1 MNQKQLQVVAV
12 IVGCYIAAQIFS
24 DITSLKIILLG
35 GLVVDGGTLIYPFSF
50 TLRDLLHKSAGVK
63 VTRTVIVLAAA
74 LNLLMAGLFWGVA
87 SLPVAPDLPPA
98 DPSHAFASVLAPVL
112 QIVLASIL
120 AEVLAEFL
128 DTEAYQWWQK
138 RFGARHQWGRVLVS
152 NALSVP
158 LDSAVFVGL
167 AFWGLPIDVLWGIF
181 LTNVLVKGAVTLISI
196 PAIYWV
202 EETSAQEG

>member
-1 MNQKQLQVVAV
+1 
-12 IVGCYIAAQIFS
+12 
-24 DITSLKIILLG
+24 
-35 GLVVDGGTLIYPFSF
+35 
-50 TLRDLLHKSAGVK
+50 
-63 VTRTVIVLAAA
+63 
-74 LNLLMAGLFWGVA
+74 
-87 SLPVAPDLPPA
+87 
-98 DPSHAFASVLAPVL
+98 
-112 QIVLASIL
+112 LASIL

>member
-74 LNLLMAGLFWGVA
+74 LNLLMAGLFWG
-87 SLPVAPDLPPA
+87 LP
-98 DPSHAFASVLAPVL
+98 HC
-112 QIVLASIL
+112 
-120 AEVLAEFL
+120 
-128 DTEAYQWWQK
+128 
-138 RFGARHQWGRVLVS
+138 
-152 NALSVP
+152 LSR
-158 LDSAVFVGL
+158 
-167 AFWGLPIDVLWGIF
+167 
-181 LTNVLVKGAVTLISI
+181 LISPCGPQSRLRQRVGTGLTDRLGI
-196 PAIYWV
+196 HPCRSPGGV
-202 EETSAQEG
+202 S